1 MNRTSLFKRITA
13 LLIVSS
19 MLLLA
24 ACDKKQVDEEPSSGD
39 NAPEVFNLYTET
51 SENVKKSETVYANLD
66 ANGAVKK
73 ITVSDWL
80 HADRNALYID
90 DITTLESIIAT
101 RGNYSSFENGKITWH
116 TDSSDVY
123 YEGPSTAPLPVDIT
137 IRYFLDG
144 VETAPADLVGKSGN
158 FTMEVTMKNNISKE
172 VEINGEKVTL
182 YTPLVTVGGMMLSYE
197 NFSNIS
203 VTNGMSVGGGSYEV
217 VVMAG
222 VPGINESLMLN
233 TIDTSAISG
242 FSFSDTFTVSATVTD
257 FSMSDAYF
265 AILPLSSLELD
276 FEMPET
282 IEDVKNILAEIKDV
296 QAVLEK
302 VDPENVLMNFMTD
315 TDEVREML
323 DVVQKGLTV
332 YNENEK
338 MLQTMTELLTPENIE
353 TLSNFLSTLNAEEM
367 DSLMSLMSNLP
378 ALSNIIT
385 SLKDLADGLDEV
397 MPILESFSA
406 ALEDP
411 EVAASME
418 KLPETLATLSELMNF
433 LNENKEL
440 LDVMTAL
447 LASEDVK
454 ELNDVLDQV
463 ENGNFDFSNT
473 DMSGVPE
480 NADEIIARMKPW
492 LQLEYKMYTQAP
504 DHMETSCTFILKT
517 DPIK

>member
-1 MNRTSLFKRITA
+1 MNRISLIKRLTA
-13 LLIVSS
+13 LLVVAV

-24 ACDKKQVDEEPSSGD
+24 ACDAKTGQEESSTGD
-39 NAPEVFNLYTET
+39 DTPEVFNIYNET
-51 SENVKKSETVYANLD
+51 SENIKKSETVYANL
-66 ANGAVKK
+66 APNGTVNQ
-73 ITVSDWL
+73 IIVSDWL
-80 HADRNALYID
+80 HADRNALFID
-90 DITTLESIIAT
+90 DVTTLESITAT
-101 RGNYSSFENGKITWH
+101 RGNYSFFENGKITWH

-123 YEGPSTAPLPVDIT
+123 YEGISTAPLPVEIS
-137 IRYFLDG
+137 IKYFLEG

-172 VEINGEKVTL
+172 VEINGEKVTM
-182 YTPLVTVGGMMLSYE
+182 YAPLVTVGGMMLSYE

-203 VTNGMSVGGGSYEV
+203 VTNGMSVGGGNYEV

-222 VPGINESLMLN
+222 VPGINESLKLN

-242 FSFSDTFTVSATVTD
+242 FSFSDTFSVSATVTD
-257 FSMSDAYF
+257 FNMSDAYF
-265 AILPLSSLELD
+265 AVIPLSSLELD

-282 IEDVKNILAEIKDV
+282 LEDVKNILGEIKDV
-296 QAVLEK
+296 QSVLEK
-302 VDPENVLMNFMTD
+302 VDPENVLMDFMTD
-315 TDEVREML
+315 TNEVREML

-353 TLSNFLSTLNAEEM
+353 TLSNFLSTLDAEEM
-367 DSLMSLMSNLP
+367 ESLMGLMSNLP
-378 ALSNIIT
+378 ALSNVIT
-385 SLKDLADGLDEV
+385 SLKDLADGLDDV

-418 KLPETLATLSELMNF
+418 KLPETLGTLSELMTY

-440 LDVMTAL
+440 LDVMSKL

-454 ELNDVLDQV
+454 ELNDVLDQL

-473 DMSGVPE
+473 DMSGLPE
-480 NADEIIARMKPW
+480 NAEEIIARMKPW
-492 LQLEYKMYTQAP
+492 LKLDYTIYTQAP
-504 DHMETSCTFILKT
+504 DYMETSCMFILKT

>member
-1 MNRTSLFKRITA
+1 MNRISLIKRITA
-13 LLIVSS
+13 LLVVAV

-24 ACDKKQVDEEPSSGD
+24 SCDAKTGQEEYSTGD
-39 NAPEVFNLYTET
+39 GAPEVFNLYNET
-51 SENVKKSETVYANLD
+51 SENIKKSETVYANLD
-66 ANGAVKK
+66 SNGAVKQ
-73 ITVSDWL
+73 ILVSDWL
-80 HADRNALYID
+80 HADRNALFID
-90 DITTLESIIAT
+90 DMTTLESIVAT
-101 RGNYSSFENGKITWH
+101 RGNYSSFKDGKVTWH

-123 YEGPSTAPLPVDIT
+123 YEGTSTKQLPVEIS
-137 IRYFLDG
+137 IRYFLEG

-158 FTMEVTMKNNISKE
+158 FTMEVTMKNNIAYE
-172 VEINGEKVTL
+172 VEIDGQKVTM
-182 YTPLVTVGGMMLSYE
+182 YAPLVTVGGMMLSYE

-203 VTNGMSVGGGSYEV
+203 VTNGMTVGGGSYEV

-257 FSMSDAYF
+257 FKMSDAYF
-265 AILPLSSLELD
+265 AIIPLSSLEID

-282 IEDVKNILAEIKDV
+282 LEDVKDILSEIKDV

-302 VDPENVLMNFMTD
+302 VDPENVLMDFMTD
-315 TDEVREML
+315 TTEVREML
-323 DVVQKGLTV
+323 DVVKKGLTV
-332 YNENEK
+332 YNENQK
-338 MLQTMTELLTPENIE
+338 MLQTMSEILTPENIE
-353 TLSNFLSTLNAEEM
+353 TLSNFLETLDAEEM
-367 DSLMSLMSNLP
+367 DSLMSLMSNIP
-378 ALSNIIT
+378 TLSNVIT
-385 SLKDLADGLDEV
+385 SLKDLAEGLEDV

-418 KLPETLATLSELMNF
+418 NLPETLSTLSELMTY

-440 LDVMTAL
+440 LDVMSKL

-463 ENGNFDFSNT
+463 ENGNFDFSST
-473 DMSGVPE
+473 DMSGLPE
-480 NADEIIARMKPW
+480 NSEEIIARMKPW
-492 LQLEYKMYTQAP
+492 LKLDYKIYTQAP
-504 DHMETSCTFILKT
+504 DYMETSCMFVLKT